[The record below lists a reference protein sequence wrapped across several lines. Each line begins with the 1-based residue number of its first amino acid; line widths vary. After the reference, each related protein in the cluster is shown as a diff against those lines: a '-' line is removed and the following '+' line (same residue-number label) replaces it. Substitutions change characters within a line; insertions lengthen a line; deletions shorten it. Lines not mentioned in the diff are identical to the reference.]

1 MKFAN
6 ARSNGEF
13 AVIEHQDPHAL
24 IVIDKDGSI
33 LIHGISN
40 LEAASLIAK
49 EILLRIGLSEKGLA
63 LESGEVLASF
73 SIGGLFLSA
82 WQLNDLRMQSTIL
95 DWMPFGY
102 PQRGTI
108 MYSSFIQQWEGASDG
123 AEFS

>member
-24 IVIDKDGSI
+24 VVIDTDGSI

-73 SIGGLFLSA
+73 SIGRAVLTVSYTHLTLPTKA
-82 WQLNDLRMQSTIL
+82 
-95 DWMPFGY
+95 
-102 PQRGTI
+102 
-108 MYSSFIQQWEGASDG
+108 
-123 AEFS
+123 